1 MNGKSPL
8 WLDICVQICIYIQDL
23 SGIKIKRRFSII
35 YENGFIHIKQISVFK
50 ELRSLNFETFKTSAI
65 VFIREIFDFLIG
77 QYERKYDWM
86 RQFFIANGYQ
96 RLVFNRICYIS
107 LLNVIIHGSSW
118 PWSYD
123 SWSYNYM
130 CNQYLSPLKW
140 RVYVI
145 KFVSDLRQVGGFL
158 H

>member
-1 MNGKSPL
+1 
-8 WLDICVQICIYIQDL
+8 
-23 SGIKIKRRFSII
+23 
-35 YENGFIHIKQISVFK
+35 
-50 ELRSLNFETFKTSAI
+50 
-65 VFIREIFDFLIG
+65 
-77 QYERKYDWM
+77 M

-107 LLNVIIHGSSW
+107 LLNVMIHGSSW

-130 CNQYLSPLKW
+130 CNQYLSLKL

-145 KFVSDLRQVGGFL
+145 
-158 H
+158 